1 MVHYILSFTGAKKL
15 NYLELSQDLESFI
28 KSSHIKQFVI
38 EGVGSFLA
46 LAIYQDDGSTPTNSL
61 LYIKDNGKWVFYQ
74 YFETHNAQAIEFLI
88 ATPSNTPLLVV
99 ANKAGTTS
107 PVYKWDFTSKQFT
120 LHQKISTQ
128 KARDVESFEISGVSY
143 LAVAN
148 HAKTVSLKLD
158 YNINS
163 VIYKWDGSNFVE
175 YQQIP
180 TKGAIDFEHF
190 KIQQYDL
197 LAVANVF
204 DGLTTRVDSTIY
216 FFDSNTELFR
226 SLQSIPTIGAT
237 DWEYFEVNGDH
248 YLVVANTIAYTKQTT
263 APTQLSGIL
272 NPTSNAPVHSTIYK
286 LDTAQ
291 VQFKPYQEIET
302 FKASDW
308 ETFKVGCNHYLIVS
322 NSGPD
327 DNDKITSVV
336 YQYQGLEQ
344 FVPVHSIKLHGAA
357 SWELYSDGDEQ
368 FLACASNLSG
378 ETKVIKL
385 MS

>member
-1 MVHYILSFTGAKKL
+1 M
-15 NYLELSQDLESFI
+15 
-28 KSSHIKQFVI
+28 
-38 EGVGSFLA
+38 
-46 LAIYQDDGSTPTNSL
+46 AIYQNNGSAPTNSL
-61 LYIKDNGKWVFYQ
+61 LYLFVNGKWVFYQ
-74 YFETHNAQAIEFLI
+74 YFETHNAEAVEFLI

-107 PVYKWDFTSKQFT
+107 PVYKWDYTSKQFT
-120 LHQKISTQ
+120 LHQKISTL

-148 HAKTVSLKLD
+148 HAKTVGLGLD

-180 TKGAIDFEHF
+180 TKGAIDIEQF

-197 LAVANVF
+197 LAVANVL
-204 DGLTTRVDSTIY
+204 DGSTTRVDSTIY
-216 FFDSNTELFR
+216 YFDSNTKLFR
-226 SLQSIPTIGAT
+226 TLQSIPTIGAT
-237 DWEYFEVNGDH
+237 DWEYFEVNGNH
-248 YLVVANTIAYTKQTT
+248 YLVVANTVAYTKQTT
-263 APTQLSGIL
+263 AQTQISSIL
-272 NPTSNAPVHSTIYK
+272 NPTTSNTAVHSTIYK

-291 VQFKPYQEIET
+291 IQFKPYQEIRT

-308 ETFKVGCNHYLIVS
+308 EAFKVGCSHYLIVS

-327 DNDKITSVV
+327 DNDEITSVV

-385 MS
+385 IS

>member
-1 MVHYILSFTGAKKL
+1 M
-15 NYLELSQDLESFI
+15 ELSQDLDSFI
-28 KSSHIKQFVI
+28 KSSHVKQFVI
-38 EGVGSFLA
+38 YGVGSFLA
-46 LAIYQDDGSTPTNSL
+46 VAIYQDNDSVPTNSL
-61 LYIKDNGKWVFYQ
+61 LYIKGNNGKWVFYQ

-107 PVYKWDFTSKQFT
+107 PVYKWDYTSKQFT
-120 LHQKISTQ
+120 LHQKISTP

-148 HAKTVSLKLD
+148 HAKTVGLGLQ

-197 LAVANVF
+197 LAVANVL
-204 DGLTTRVDSTIY
+204 DGSTTRVDSTIY
-216 FFDSNTELFR
+216 FFDSNTKLFR
-226 SLQSIPTIGAT
+226 TLQSIPTIGAT
-237 DWEYFEVNGDH
+237 DWEHFEVNGDH
-248 YLVVANTIAYTKQTT
+248 YLVVANTVAYTRKAT

-272 NPTSNAPVHSTIYK
+272 NPTTSNAPVHSTIYK

-291 VQFKPYQEIET
+291 VQFKLYQEIET

-308 ETFKVGCNHYLIVS
+308 EAFKVGCSHYLIVS

-327 DNDKITSVV
+327 DNDEITSVV